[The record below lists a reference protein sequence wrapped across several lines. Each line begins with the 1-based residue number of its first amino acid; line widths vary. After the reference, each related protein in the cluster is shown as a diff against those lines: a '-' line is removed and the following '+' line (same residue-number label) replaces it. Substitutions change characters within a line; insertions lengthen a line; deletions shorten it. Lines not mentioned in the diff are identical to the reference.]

1 MSIFTKK
8 GWWISFNTF
17 IDDDTNEEIKVTPW
31 SRSDKEY
38 ANRLP
43 IHCYIQ
49 LEQTAIITIKNLIE
63 IHDEEVRKM

>member
-17 IDDDTNEEIKVTPW
+17 IDEETGEEFDVTPW

-38 ANRLP
+38 TNRLP
-43 IHCYIQ
+43 IHCFLQ
-49 LEQTAIITIKNLIE
+49 MEQTTIITIKNLVE
-63 IHDEEVRKM
+63 IYDE